1 MLAAKGKK
9 RLELMQRKLKTMK
22 DAFDI
27 LPGTLMA
34 RDQLLH
40 FREKTI
46 LLLCIYWWYE
56 VNGVII

>member
-1 MLAAKGKK
+1 
-9 RLELMQRKLKTMK
+9 MK

-40 FREKTI
+40 FREKII